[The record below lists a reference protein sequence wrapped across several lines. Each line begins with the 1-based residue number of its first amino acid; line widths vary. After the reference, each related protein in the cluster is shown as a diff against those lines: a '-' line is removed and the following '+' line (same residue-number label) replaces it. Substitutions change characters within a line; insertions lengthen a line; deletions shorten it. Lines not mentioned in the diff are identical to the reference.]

1 MFDADAEKQMV
12 PSRIGPPSA
21 FLLSALIH
29 LSQKDSYSKISDL
42 HIKQLSEKE
51 HIEILDVA
59 IKNDLIKPFSY
70 VYYKRG

>member
-1 MFDADAEKQMV
+1 MTPVLKNKW
-12 PSRIGPPSA
+12 
-21 FLLSALIH
+21 FLQGLALLLLFSLSALIH

-59 IKNDLIKPFSY
+59 IKTDLNKPFSY